1 MLIRKRPPPREGECH
16 VQQNHVA
23 GGFERGVFLVEGT
36 AHSPDA
42 MPNVRRFASCGHGTA
57 RLSDADGG
65 FLLPQGLRQKAHAAI
80 TDALHDF
87 IKTNVPDDIQAQSVI
102 VDGSPWEAIIK
113 AGKQLD
119 VDLIVMASHNKRKFV
134 DYVLGPNAE
143 HVVHHAKMSVMI
155 VR

>member
-1 MLIRKRPPPREGECH
+1 MYQKIMLPVDLNEEASWEKALPTAITLCQTFGASLH
-16 VQQNHVA
+16 VVT
-23 GGFERGVFLVEGT
+23 VL
-36 AHSPDA
+36 PDFK
-42 MPNVRRFASCGHGTA
+42 MPIVGAYFPKNFS
-57 RLSDADGG
+57 
-65 FLLPQGLRQKAHAAI
+65 QKAHESIKEAQ
-80 TDALHDF
+80 HEF
-87 IKTNVPDDIQAQSVI
+87 IKKHVPEDIQTQSVI

-134 DYVLGPNAE
+134 DYVIGPNAE